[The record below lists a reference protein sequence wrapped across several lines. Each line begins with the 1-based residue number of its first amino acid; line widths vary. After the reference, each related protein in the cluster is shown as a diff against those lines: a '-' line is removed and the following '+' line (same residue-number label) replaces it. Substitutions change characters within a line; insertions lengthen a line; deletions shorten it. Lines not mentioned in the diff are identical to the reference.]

1 MRTPKLRAYTAMV
14 DARRWARGVAMIL
27 LLALTSRASSA
38 LLCILP
44 CGASPAGSAAAQ
56 TATVHCGASHSTE
69 GISGEAACPMADG
82 DTERA
87 AVRSAD
93 RLPLVPATAHVFPP
107 YLSAARTSA
116 GRFAAAASLLAAT
129 HAPPGKPLPLRV

>member
-1 MRTPKLRAYTAMV
+1 
-14 DARRWARGVAMIL
+14 MIL
-27 LLALTSRASSA
+27 LVAITGRASSA

-69 GISGEAACPMADG
+69 GISGSAACPMVHG
-82 DTERA
+82 DSQRA

-93 RLPLVPATAHVFPP
+93 RLPLVSATAHVFLPF
-107 YLSAARTSA
+107 LSAGATSL
-116 GRFAAAASLLAAT
+116 GRFAAAASLLHVT